1 MAKNHVQPGKVLD
14 YVNDTGADIASGDV
28 VKAGALLGVALKDIP
43 DGETGSVAVDGVFA
57 VPKVTGTPIAQGAS
71 VVFKAD
77 SKAFTVGATA
87 AGDVSGRLLVGRQ
100 PLGLAHVGVSAR
112 CAAGACRRGAEL
124 LGLRQRAARP
134 LQKGQAPPD
143 RL

>member
-57 VPKVTGTPIAQGAS
+57 VPKVAGTAIAQGAA
-71 VVFKAD
+71 VVFKAAT
-77 SKAFTVGATA
+77 KAFTVGATA
-87 AGDVSGRLLVGRQ
+87 AGDVSGAAAV
-100 PLGLAHVGVSAR
+100 AFNAA
-112 CAAGACRRGAEL
+112 AAGDTVVNIKFTGCPGTV
-124 LGLRQRAARP
+124 AA
-134 LQKGQAPPD
+134 
-143 RL
+143 